1 MFQPLLD
8 AFIESAPIKK
18 KITSKSPP
26 LKIAV
31 ANWWG
36 GAEEFKKSALY
47 FILSQRYTITLH
59 QNPNESS
66 DLVFGS
72 PIGSARKILSY
83 KNTKRVFYTGE
94 NEVPNFNLFDYA
106 IGFDELDFR
115 DRYLRMPL
123 YYASL
128 HYKAES
134 VNDTTAPYKIK
145 DNSLYALK
153 KPSHH
158 FKENHPN
165 LCAVVNDESDPLKRG
180 FASFVASN
188 PNAPIRNAFYDAL
201 NSIEPVAGGGS
212 VKNTLG
218 YNVKNK
224 SEFLSQYKFN
234 LCFENT
240 QGYGYVTEKII
251 DAYFSHTI
259 PIYWGSPSV
268 AKDFNPKSFV
278 NVCDFKNFDEAIDY
292 VRYLHTHPNAYLDM
306 LYENPLNTLDGK
318 AYFYQNLS
326 FKKIL
331 DFFKTILENDTIY
344 HNNPFVFYRDL
355 NNPFVFYRDLNE
367 PLVSID
373 DLRVNYDDLRVNY
386 DDLRVNYDDL
396 RVNYDD
402 LRVNYDDLRVNYD
415 DLRVNYDDLRV
426 NYERL
431 LQNASPLLELSQ
443 NTTFKIYRK
452 AYQKSLPLL
461 RAVRKL
467 VKKLGL

>member
-8 AFIESAPIKK
+8 AYTDSTRLDETDYK
-18 KITSKSPP
+18 PP
-26 LKIAV
+26 LNIAL
-31 ANWWG
+31 ANWWPLDKRESKG
-36 GAEEFKKSALY
+36 FRRFILY
-47 FILSQRYTITLH
+47 FILSQRYKITLH
-59 QNPNESS
+59 QNPNEFS

-83 KNTKRVFYTGE
+83 QNTKRVFYTGE

-134 VNDTTAPYKIK
+134 VNDTTAPYKLK
-145 DNSLYALK
+145 ADSLYALK

-158 FKENHPN
+158 FKENHPH
-165 LCAVVNDESDPLKRG
+165 LCALIHNESDPLKRG

-188 PNAPIRNAFYDAL
+188 ANAPVRNAFYEAL

-224 SEFLSQYKFN
+224 NEFLSQYKFN
-234 LCFENT
+234 LCFENS
-240 QGYGYVTEKII
+240 QGYGYVTEKIL

-278 NVCDFKNFDEAIDY
+278 NVHDFKNFDEAIDY
-292 VRYLHTHPNAYLDM
+292 IKYLHAHPNAYLDM

-318 AYFYQNLS
+318 AYFYQDLS

-344 HNNPFVFYRDL
+344 HCNAHSYSAL
-355 NNPFVFYRDLNE
+355 HRDLNE

-373 DLRVNYDDLRVNY
+373 NLRVNYDDLRVNYDNLRVNYDDLRVNY

-402 LRVNYDDLRVNYD
+402 LRADYD
-415 DLRVNYDDLRV
+415 
-426 NYERL
+426 RL
-431 LQNASPLLELSQ
+431 LQNASPLLSLSLR
-443 NTTFKIYRK
+443 ISRRI
-452 AYQKSLPLL
+452 YQKSLSSL
-461 RAVRKL
+461 RAIRRW
-467 VKKLGL
+467 VKK

>member
-8 AFIESAPIKK
+8 AYVESASIEKMA
-18 KITSKSPP
+18 SKSPP

-36 GAEEFKKSALY
+36 DKEIKEFKKSVLY

-59 QNPNESS
+59 QNPNELS
-66 DLVFGS
+66 DLVFS
-72 PIGSARKILSY
+72 NPLGSARKILSY
-83 KNTKRVFYTGE
+83 QNAKRVFYTGE

-106 IGFDELDFR
+106 IGFDELDFN

-123 YYASL
+123 YYDSL
-128 HYKAES
+128 HYKAQG

-188 PNAPIRNAFYDAL
+188 TNAPVRSAFYDAL
-201 NSIEPVAGGGS
+201 NAIEPVTGGGS

-218 YNVKNK
+218 YKVENK

-240 QGYGYVTEKII
+240 QGYGYVTEKIL

-278 NVCDFKNFDEAIDY
+278 NVHDFKNFDEAIDY
-292 VRYLHTHPNAYLDM
+292 IRYLHTHPNAYLDM
-306 LYENPLNTLDGK
+306 LYENPLNSVNGK
-318 AYFYQNLS
+318 AGFYQNLS

-331 DFFKTILENDTIY
+331 AFFKTILENDTIY
-344 HNNPFVFYRDL
+344 HNNLSTLYRDL
-355 NNPFVFYRDLNE
+355 HD

-373 DLRVNYDDLRVNY
+373 DLRVNDDNLKVNDDNLKVNY
-386 DDLRVNYDDL
+386 DDLRI
-396 RVNYDD
+396 
-402 LRVNYDDLRVNYD
+402 
-415 DLRVNYDDLRV
+415 

-443 NTTFKIYRK
+443 NTSFKIYRK
-452 AYQKSLPLL
+452 AYHKSLPLL
-461 RAVRKL
+461 RAIRRW
-467 VKKLGL
+467 VKK

>member
-8 AFIESAPIKK
+8 AYTDSTQIEETTHKPL
-18 KITSKSPP
+18 

-36 GAEEFKKSALY
+36 DKEIKEFKKSVLY
-47 FILSQRYTITLH
+47 FILSQRYKIILH
-59 QNPNESS
+59 SNPNETS
-66 DLVFGS
+66 DLVFGN
-72 PIGSARKILSY
+72 PLGQARKILSY
-83 KNTKRVFYTGE
+83 QNAKRVFYTGE

-128 HYKAES
+128 HYKAEL
-134 VNDTTAPYKIK
+134 VNDTTSPYKIK
-145 DNSLYALK
+145 TDSLYALK
-153 KPSHH
+153 KPSHC
-158 FKENHPN
+158 FEKNHPN
-165 LCAVVNDESDPLKRG
+165 LCTVVDGKTDPLKRG

-188 PNAPIRNAFYDAL
+188 PNAPKRNAFYDAL
-201 NSIEPVAGGGS
+201 NSIEPVTGGGS
-212 VKNTLG
+212 VRNTLG

-234 LCFENT
+234 LCFENS

-268 AKDFNPKSFV
+268 AQDFNPKSFV
-278 NVCDFKNFDEAIDY
+278 NVCDFKDFDEAIDY

-306 LYENPLNTLDGK
+306 LYENPLNTIDGK
-318 AYFYQNLS
+318 AVFYQDLS

-344 HNNPFVFYRDL
+344 HNNLSTLYRDL
-355 NNPFVFYRDLNE
+355 ND
-367 PLVSID
+367 PLVSI
-373 DLRVNYDDLRVNY
+373 

-443 NTTFKIYRK
+443 NTSFKIYRK

-461 RAVRKL
+461 RAIRRW
-467 VKKLGL
+467 VKK

>member
-18 KITSKSPP
+18 KLPLNLPP

-59 QNPNESS
+59 QNPNEPS

-153 KPSHH
+153 KPSHQ
-158 FKENHPN
+158 FKENHPH

-278 NVCDFKNFDEAIDY
+278 NVCDFKDFDEAIDY
-292 VRYLHTHPNAYLDM
+292 MRYLHTHPNAYLDM
-306 LYENPLNTLDGK
+306 LYENPLNEIDGK
-318 AYFYQNLS
+318 AYFYQDLS

-344 HNNPFVFYRDL
+344 HNNPFIFYRDL
-355 NNPFVFYRDLNE
+355 HE
-367 PLVSID
+367 PLATID
-373 DLRVNYDDLRVNY
+373 HLRADYDHLRADY
-386 DDLRVNYDDL
+386 DHLRADYDHL
-396 RVNYDD
+396 RADYDH
-402 LRVNYDDLRVNYD
+402 LRADYD
-415 DLRVNYDDLRV
+415 
-426 NYERL
+426 RL

-443 NTTFKIYRK
+443 NTTFKIYYK

-461 RAVRKL
+461 RAARKL

>member
-8 AFIESAPIKK
+8 AYIDSTQIEETTHK
-18 KITSKSPP
+18 PP
-26 LKIAV
+26 LNIAL
-31 ANWWG
+31 ANWWPLDERESKG
-36 GAEEFKKSALY
+36 FRKKFILY
-47 FILSQRYTITLH
+47 FILSQHYTITLH
-59 QNPNESS
+59 QNPNKPS
-66 DLVFGS
+66 DLVFGN
-72 PIGSARKILSY
+72 PLGQARKILSY
-83 KNTKRVFYTGE
+83 QNAKRVFYTGE

-123 YYASL
+123 YYDKL
-128 HYKAES
+128 HHKAES
-134 VNDTTAPYKIK
+134 VNDTTAPYKLK
-145 DNSLYALK
+145 PDSLYALK

-165 LCAVVNDESDPLKRG
+165 LCAVVDGKTDPLKRG

-188 PNAPIRNAFYDAL
+188 PNAPIRNAFYEAL
-201 NSIEPVAGGGS
+201 NSIEPVTGGGS

-234 LCFENT
+234 LCFENS
-240 QGYGYVTEKII
+240 QGYGYVTEKIL

-278 NVCDFKNFDEAIDY
+278 NVHDFKNFDEAIDY

-306 LYENPLNTLDGK
+306 LYENPLNTIDGK
-318 AYFYQNLS
+318 AYFYQDLS

-344 HNNPFVFYRDL
+344 HSNPFIFYRDL
-355 NNPFVFYRDLNE
+355 HD

-373 DLRVNYDDLRVNY
+373 DLRVNYDDLRVSY
-386 DDLRVNYDDL
+386 DDLRVSYDDL
-396 RVNYDD
+396 RVSYDD
-402 LRVNYDDLRVNYD
+402 LRVS
-415 DLRVNYDDLRV
+415 YDDLRV

-443 NTTFKIYRK
+443 NTSFKIYRK
-452 AYQKSLPLL
+452 IYQKSLPLL
-461 RAVRKL
+461 RAARKL
-467 VKKLGL
+467 IKKLGL

>member
-8 AFIESAPIKK
+8 AFIESASIEKMA
-18 KITSKSPP
+18 SKSPPP

-36 GAEEFKKSALY
+36 DEEVKEFKKNILY

-59 QNPNESS
+59 RNP
-66 DLVFGS
+66 DKPADIVFGN
-72 PIGSARKILSY
+72 PLGSARKILSY
-83 KNTKRVFYTGE
+83 QNAKRVFYTGE

-123 YYASL
+123 YYDRL
-128 HYKAES
+128 HHKAES
-134 VNDTTAPYKIK
+134 VNDTTSPYKLK
-145 DNSLYALK
+145 PDSLYTLK

-201 NSIEPVAGGGS
+201 NSIEPVTGGGS
-212 VKNTLG
+212 VRNTLG
-218 YNVKNK
+218 YKVENK

-234 LCFENT
+234 LCFENS

-278 NVCDFKNFDEAIDY
+278 NVCDFKDFDEAIDY
-292 VRYLHTHPNAYLDM
+292 VKYLHTHPNAYLDM
-306 LYENPLNTLDGK
+306 LYENPLNSVNGK
-318 AYFYQNLS
+318 AGFYQDLS

-344 HNNPFVFYRDL
+344 HKSSTSFMWEGDL
-355 NNPFVFYRDLNE
+355 HK
-367 PLVSID
+367 PLVAI
-373 DLRVNYDDLRVNY
+373 
-386 DDLRVNYDDL
+386 
-396 RVNYDD
+396 DD

-443 NTTFKIYRK
+443 NTTFKIYYK

-461 RAVRKL
+461 RAIRRW

>member
-8 AFIESAPIKK
+8 AFIESASIEKMA
-18 KITSKSPP
+18 SKSPPP

-36 GAEEFKKSALY
+36 DEEIKEFKKSVLY
-47 FILSQRYTITLH
+47 FILIQRYTITLH
-59 QNPNESS
+59 QNPNKPS
-66 DLVFGS
+66 DLVFSS
-72 PIGSARKILSY
+72 PVGSARKILSY
-83 KNTKRVFYTGE
+83 QNTKRVFYTGE

-134 VNDTTAPYKIK
+134 VNDTTAPYKLK
-145 DNSLYALK
+145 NNSLYTLK
-153 KPSHH
+153 KPTHH

-165 LCAVVNDESDPLKRG
+165 LCAVVNNESDPLKRG

-188 PNAPIRNAFYDAL
+188 PNAPKRNAFYDAL
-201 NSIEPVAGGGS
+201 NAIEPVTGGGS

-218 YNVKNK
+218 YKVKNK
-224 SEFLSQYKFN
+224 NEFLSQYKFN
-234 LCFENT
+234 LCFENS
-240 QGYGYVTEKII
+240 QGYGYVTEKIL

-278 NVCDFKNFDEAIDY
+278 NVHDFKNFDEAIDC

-306 LYENPLNTLDGK
+306 LYENPLNTIDGK

-344 HNNPFVFYRDL
+344 HKSSTSFMWEGDLHNPL
-355 NNPFVFYRDLNE
+355 A
-367 PLVSID
+367 SID
-373 DLRVNYDDLRVNY
+373 DLRA
-386 DDLRVNYDDL
+386 
-396 RVNYDD
+396 
-402 LRVNYDDLRVNYD
+402 
-415 DLRVNYDDLRV
+415 NYDDLRV

-443 NTTFKIYRK
+443 NTSFKIYRK

-461 RAVRKL
+461 CTIRRW
-467 VKKLGL
+467 VKK

>member
-18 KITSKSPP
+18 KLSLNLPP

-36 GAEEFKKSALY
+36 DENMKIKEFKKSVLY
-47 FILSQRYTITLH
+47 FILSQRYTIALH
-59 QNPNESS
+59 QNPNKLS
-66 DLVFGS
+66 DLVFSNPLGA
-72 PIGSARKILSY
+72 ARKILSY
-83 KNTKRVFYTGE
+83 QNTKRVFYTGE

-106 IGFDELDFR
+106 IGFDELNFN

-123 YYASL
+123 YYAYL
-128 HYKAES
+128 HYKAEL

-145 DNSLYALK
+145 DNSLYTLK
-153 KPSHH
+153 KPTHH

-165 LCAVVNDESDPLKRG
+165 LCAVVNNESDPLKRG

-188 PNAPIRNAFYDAL
+188 ANAPMRNAFYDAL
-201 NSIEPVAGGGS
+201 NAIEPVTGGGS

-218 YNVKNK
+218 YKVKNK
-224 SEFLSQYKFN
+224 NEFLSQYKFN
-234 LCFENT
+234 LCFENS
-240 QGYGYVTEKII
+240 QGYGYVTEKIL

-278 NVCDFKNFDEAIDY
+278 NVHDFKDFDEAIDY
-292 VRYLHTHPNAYLDM
+292 IRYLHTHPNAYLDM

-318 AYFYQNLS
+318 AYFYQDLS

-344 HNNPFVFYRDL
+344 HNNPSTLHRDL
-355 NNPFVFYRDLNE
+355 HD

-386 DDLRVNYDDL
+386 DDLRINYDDLRINYDDL

-402 LRVNYDDLRVNYD
+402 LRVNYD
-415 DLRVNYDDLRV
+415 
-426 NYERL
+426 RL

-461 RAVRKL
+461 RAIRRW
-467 VKKLGL
+467 VKK

>member
-8 AFIESAPIKK
+8 AFIESTSIEKMA
-18 KITSKSPP
+18 SKSPPP

-36 GAEEFKKSALY
+36 DEEVKEFKKNVLY

-59 QNPNESS
+59 QNPNEFS
-66 DLVFGS
+66 DLVFS
-72 PIGSARKILSY
+72 NPLGSARKILSY
-83 KNTKRVFYTGE
+83 QNTKRVFYTGE
-94 NEVPNFNLFDYA
+94 NESPNFNLFDYA

-123 YYASL
+123 YYDRL
-128 HYKAES
+128 HHKAER
-134 VNDTTAPYKIK
+134 VNDTTAPYKLK
-145 DNSLYALK
+145 TDSLYALK
-153 KPSHH
+153 KPSHC

-165 LCAVVNDESDPLKRG
+165 LCALINNESDPLKRG

-188 PNAPIRNAFYDAL
+188 ANAPIRNAFYDAL
-201 NSIEPVAGGGS
+201 NSIEPVTGGGS

-218 YNVKNK
+218 YKVKNK

-234 LCFENT
+234 LCFENS
-240 QGYGYVTEKII
+240 QGYGYVTEKIL

-278 NVCDFKNFDEAIDY
+278 NVHDFNNFDEAIDY

-306 LYENPLNTLDGK
+306 LYENPLNEIDGK
-318 AYFYQNLS
+318 AYFYQDLS

-344 HNNPFVFYRDL
+344 HKSSTSFMWECDL
-355 NNPFVFYRDLNE
+355 HE

-373 DLRVNYDDLRVNY
+373 DLRVNYDDLRI
-386 DDLRVNYDDL
+386 
-396 RVNYDD
+396 
-402 LRVNYDDLRVNYD
+402 
-415 DLRVNYDDLRV
+415 

-443 NTTFKIYRK
+443 NTSFKIYRK

-461 RAVRKL
+461 RVMRRW
-467 VKKLGL
+467 VKK

>member
-8 AFIESAPIKK
+8 AFIESASIEKMA
-18 KITSKSPP
+18 SKSPP

-36 GAEEFKKSALY
+36 DEEIKEFKKSALY
-47 FILSQRYTITLH
+47 FILSQRYKITLH
-59 QNPNESS
+59 QNPNEPS

-83 KNTKRVFYTGE
+83 QNTKRVFYTGE

-106 IGFDELDFR
+106 IGFDELDFNN
-115 DRYLRMPL
+115 RYLRMPL
-123 YYASL
+123 YYDRL
-128 HYKAES
+128 HHKAES
-134 VNDTTAPYKIK
+134 VNDTTSPYKLQP
-145 DNSLYALK
+145 DSLYTLK
-153 KPSHH
+153 KPTHH
-158 FKENHPN
+158 FKEKHPN

-201 NSIEPVAGGGS
+201 NSIEPVTGGGA

-234 LCFENT
+234 LCFENS

-278 NVCDFKNFDEAIDY
+278 NVHDFKNFDEAIDY

-344 HNNPFVFYRDL
+344 HKPSISFMWEG
-355 NNPFVFYRDLNE
+355 DLNE
-367 PLVSID
+367 PLISI
-373 DLRVNYDDLRVNY
+373 
-386 DDLRVNYDDL
+386 
-396 RVNYDD
+396 DD

-461 RAVRKL
+461 RTARKW